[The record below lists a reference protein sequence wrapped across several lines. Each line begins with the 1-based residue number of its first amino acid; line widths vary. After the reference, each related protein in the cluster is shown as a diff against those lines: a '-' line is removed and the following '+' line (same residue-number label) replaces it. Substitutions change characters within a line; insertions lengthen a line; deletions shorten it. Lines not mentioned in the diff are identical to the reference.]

1 MKKLSLEE
9 DFAIDNRVFRSRLMY
24 IKNEHGDKSNEKVIY
39 SLIQYFY
46 AQDNIKD
53 NEKIVKYIRNWLNQ
67 NTMLDPDD
75 ELYFSNPKIVKDITR
90 MVDFM
95 VDVIKKNTTDNSH
108 IKSVNRVLKKNQTHA
123 DKVGCSEYSYKNIIE
138 NKLKSPYSKRILE
151 SLLDQLETDKEKEYA
166 KSLFDY
172 LGE

>member
-1 MKKLSLEE
+1 
-9 DFAIDNRVFRSRLMY
+9 
-24 IKNEHGDKSNEKVIY
+24 
-39 SLIQYFY
+39 
-46 AQDNIKD
+46 
-53 NEKIVKYIRNWLNQ
+53 
-67 NTMLDPDD
+67 
-75 ELYFSNPKIVKDITR
+75 

-172 LGE
+172 LKK